1 MTGTHEPKDAAPLFR
16 GTLTED
22 ADALTQ
28 SVQRGE
34 TLLGRLPTKPRRD
47 AAQQRAATD
56 VLTLC
61 NRLRTQFLTAHAGS
75 VYDAVTESRTR
86 SLRLTELLFTV
97 SEVFP
102 GLVPDRAHMAAE
114 GKRPQ
119 ADKDGLEI
127 AQGIFLR
134 AVLNDELAGRHL
146 MNVMLQPT
154 QRATALREQFTRGDR
169 VELETV
175 VVERR
180 GAAAHVTLH
189 NLQCL
194 NAEDNRLVDDLETA
208 IDLVLLDDRI
218 RVGVLRGGVMTH
230 PRYRGRRVFSAG
242 INLAALDSGEISFLE
257 FLMRREL
264 ACIGKIVWGLTTAE
278 QEDPVGYVLPAH
290 KPWAA
295 AVDSFAIGGGMQ
307 LLLVFDWV
315 IAASDT
321 YFSLPAAQ
329 EGIVPGAANLRLT
342 RFTGSRLARRLILG
356 GRRIRALDREA
367 ALVCDEVVEPEE
379 VDAAVERAADA
390 LDNPAVVA
398 NRHMLNH
405 AEESP
410 EAFRRYL
417 AEFAFIQSHRL
428 YDMDV
433 LDKLRRTWS
442 TSRRVGA

>member
-1 MTGTHEPKDAAPLFR
+1 MKCMDEPNEAGPSFR
-16 GTLTED
+16 GTLDED
-22 ADALTQ
+22 ADALAE
-28 SVQRGE
+28 SVQRLE
-34 TLLGRLPTKPRRD
+34 TLLGTLPAKPGRS
-47 AAQQRAATD
+47 AAQQSAVTET
-56 VLTLC
+56 LTLC
-61 NRLRTQFLTAHAGS
+61 NRLRGQFLTAHTTR
-75 VYDAVTESRTR
+75 VYDALTASRSR
-86 SLRLTELLFTV
+86 SLRLGELLFAA
-97 SEVFP
+97 SEAFP
-102 GLVPDRAHMAAE
+102 GLVPTREQMAAE
-114 GKRPQ
+114 SERPQ

-127 AQGIFLR
+127 AQGIFLH
-134 AVLNDELAGRHL
+134 AVLNDAVAGRHL

-154 QRATALREQFTRGDR
+154 RRATALQEQFTRSDR
-169 VELETV
+169 VELGTV

-180 GAAAHVTLH
+180 GPAAHVTLH

-194 NAEDNRLVDDLETA
+194 NAEDNSLVDDLETA
-208 IDLVLLDDRI
+208 VDLVLLDDRI
-218 RVGVLRGGVMTH
+218 RVGVLRGAVMTH

-242 INLAALDSGEISFLE
+242 INLAALNSGRISFVE

-264 ACIGKIVWGLTTAE
+264 ACIGKIVWGLKAE
-278 QEDPVGYVLPAH
+278 HEDLTGYALPSH

-307 LLLVFDWV
+307 LLLAFDWV
-315 IAASDT
+315 VAASDA

-356 GRRIRALDREA
+356 GRRIEARDTEA
-367 ALVCDEVVEPEE
+367 ALVCDEVVEPED
-379 VDAAVERAADA
+379 VDMAVERAAEA
-390 LDNPAVVA
+390 LNQPAVVA

-433 LDKLRRTWS
+433 LDKLRLTWS
-442 TSRRVGA
+442 ASRRAGS